1 MSERTALTRL
11 TALWALNEAALG
23 GLLHLFRSPFTGI
36 IVGGSAVLLIV
47 MIGHLARRPAL
58 AILQAL
64 VLVLI
69 IKSMVSPHSPLPA
82 YLAVG
87 FQGLLG
93 ALLFTLLPRRH
104 QGVAWLLA
112 PLALLE
118 AAGQKLLM
126 LTLFFGMP
134 FWEAI
139 DAFGGQVSTQLGG
152 LGDRFS
158 ASQWLIGAYLGTYLL
173 AGLLLGWIGGRLP
186 GQVQQAMH
194 TLRLPEQLPDLIPA
208 DRPRRPWWR
217 RPWVLLLGGG
227 LLVLA
232 LAYGLVPA
240 WRERWAPLWL
250 VLRTFGVMALWF
262 WVLAPL
268 FMRLLQRFL
277 QRKASE
283 KQLQLAATLDLLPA
297 LRRLSL
303 LAWQETREMR
313 GWLRWEQ
320 LLVRIVAYSLM
331 WEPAAPPA
339 KAPAS

>member
-23 GLLHLFRSPFTGI
+23 GLMHLFRSPFTGI
-36 IVGGSAVLLIV
+36 FVGGSAVLLIV
-47 MIGHLARRPAL
+47 IIGQLARRPAQ

-64 VLVLI
+64 LLVLI
-69 IKSMVSPHSPLPA
+69 VKSMVSPHSPLPA

-87 FQGLLG
+87 FQGLMG
-93 ALLFTLLPRRH
+93 ALLFTLLPRH

-112 PLALLE
+112 PLALVE

-139 DAFGGQVSTQLGG
+139 DAFGAQVGKQLGG
-152 LGDRFS
+152 LGNAFS
-158 ASQWLIGAYLGTYLL
+158 TSQWLIGAYLGTYLL
-173 AGLLLGWIGGRLP
+173 AGLLLGWLGSRLP
-186 GQVQQAMH
+186 GKVQQAMG
-194 TLRLPEQLPDLIPA
+194 TLSLPQQLPDLAAA

-217 RPWVLLLGGG
+217 RRWVLLLAAG
-227 LLVLA
+227 LLVLG

-283 KQLQLAATLDLLPA
+283 KQLQLAATLDLLPQ

-303 LAWQETREMR
+303 HAWQKTRMLR
-313 GWLRWEQ
+313 GWQRWEQ

-331 WEPAAPPA
+331 WEPADSDKPAAP
-339 KAPAS
+339 